1 MNHYYYYAEHLI
13 LDGNELTGSIPQELE
28 DLTKLGML
36 YILRCTKPIIPET
49 VDGMNFNWTDAKQKL
64 IYSTLSLLQSAS
76 PPYIL
81 SIYTVTL
88 RLRRNNLENNLSI
101 DFGELDKLG
110 KLIICTVHYKYR
122 SRHLC
127 FFCFVFPSA

>member
-49 VDGMNFNWTDAKQKL
+49 VDGMNFNWTDAKQKTYL
-64 IYSTLSLLQSAS
+64 FYPLFIAIGFSSVH
-76 PPYIL
+76 
-81 SIYTVTL
+81 SIYLYSDLAPST
-88 RLRRNNLENNLSI
+88 
-101 DFGELDKLG
+101 KQ
-110 KLIICTVHYKYR
+110 
-122 SRHLC
+122 SRE
-127 FFCFVFPSA
+127 